1 MVEIKGSGESAGGG
15 KASFRDFHTPPDEL
29 NDVFPDL
36 GTEVPPVTRGKMC
49 EPDGPYDE
57 RKTKLII
64 LNYGPEIPDER
75 PAISEYDVLT
85 DRGIVTSIGGVR
97 RDGTLTRA
105 NQKITRR
112 VR

>member
-1 MVEIKGSGESAGGG
+1 MLEIKSPRDIAGGG
-15 KASFRDFHTPPDEL
+15 KSSFRDFHTPPDEL
-29 NDVFPDL
+29 IDVFPEL
-36 GTEVPPVTRGKMC
+36 GTEVPPNARRKMR

-57 RKTKLII
+57 CKTKLII

-75 PAISEYDVLT
+75 PPISEYDVLT